1 MLAIVA
7 SLLLLVLTMWAWSEL
22 RNLLSSRWDEDED

>member
-7 SLLLLVLTMWAWSEL
+7 SLLLLVLAMWAWSEL
-22 RNLLSSRWDEDED
+22 RNLLSNRWDEDR